1 MRPLTQNIAWMW
13 FGQSLLNGENVWIDV
28 TKLLSLWGCLT
39 SGTSGA
45 NSSRDESAA
54 LPLALGYLALL
65 LLLLGNP
72 LPLCLARLL
81 GLRVAAQSLPCP
93 ALHSLLLFF
102 TPSNSHIRLCFSGG
116 FSQHLMFI
124 IEHKP

>member
-13 FGQSLLNGENVWIDV
+13 FSQSLLNGENVWIDV

-39 SGTSGA
+39 TGASGA

-65 LLLLGNP
+65 LLLLGNL

-93 ALHSLLLFF
+93 SLAQFASLFH
-102 TPSNSHIRLCFSGG
+102 T
-116 FSQHLMFI
+116 
-124 IEHKP
+124 